1 MTHTCNRFN
10 EEHPPG
16 IDCLADGQVLHL
28 LQWMD
33 ADTLLNVGRTSDRLY
48 LLVCD
53 KNVWRLLLNRV
64 GAFTPEK
71 IKELAVF
78 VEKAKIPEMRQEML
92 REAGKRLKE
101 RAGEVRGRMMK
112 FVLTIPGWGAP
123 DTLEMYGGLH
133 IEVMNL

>member
-33 ADTLLNVGRTSDRLY
+33 ANTLLNVGRASEWLY
-48 LLVCD
+48 TLVCD
-53 KNVWRLLLNRV
+53 KTVWKLLLKRV
-64 GAFTPEK
+64 EAFTPDRT
-71 IKELAVF
+71 KELADY
-78 VEKAKIPEMRQEML
+78 VEKAKSAEMRQEVL

-101 RAGEVRGRMMK
+101 RPGEVRGRKMI
-112 FVLTIPGWGAP
+112 FVFTIPGWGAP
-123 DTLEMYGGLH
+123 DTLEMDVGLRN
-133 IEVMNL
+133 EVMNL